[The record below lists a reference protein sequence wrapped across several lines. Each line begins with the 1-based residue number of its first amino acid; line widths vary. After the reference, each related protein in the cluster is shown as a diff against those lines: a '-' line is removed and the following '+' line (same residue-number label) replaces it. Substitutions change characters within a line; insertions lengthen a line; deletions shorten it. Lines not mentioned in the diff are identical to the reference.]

1 MIAVRQGNPDDV
13 DRLAP
18 LFDAY
23 RQFYE
28 RPADLALAREFL
40 AERLDTRRVGRSS
53 SAEEG
58 GELLGFV
65 QLYPLFSSTSLVPGR
80 LWLLNDLFVVPAARG
95 RGVGRQLMDRARRL
109 AEETG
114 AWGLELA
121 TARTNLG
128 AQALYESLG
137 YRRDD
142 DFFRYELPALMP
154 ADRGGLLSAFDGAI
168 AAVRRLEAAEPRDL
182 RR

>member
-13 DRLAP
+13 HRLAP

-28 RPADLALAREFL
+28 RPADLPLAREFL
-40 AERLDTRRVGRSS
+40 AERLTRGESTIFVG
-53 SAEEG
+53 EEG

-65 QLYPLFSSTSLVPGR
+65 QLYPLFSSTALVPGR

-95 RGVGRQLMDRARRL
+95 RGVGRQLMARARRL

-121 TARTNLG
+121 YGAHQPWRPGPVRIAR
-128 AQALYESLG
+128 
-137 YRRDD
+137 
-142 DFFRYELPALMP
+142 
-154 ADRGGLLSAFDGAI
+154 LSPG
-168 AAVRRLEAAEPRDL
+168 R
-182 RR
+182 